1 VPELAPAYLIHG
13 DDHGRIS
20 ERRSGLRAL
29 AERQDGGGN
38 VEVFEGEAGTPDQ
51 IAAALD
57 AMTFAIG
64 RRVLIVEGVERWKEA
79 DLALLLPALAALP
92 PDTTVAFFGREEGR
106 YKVPAKLVKAV
117 EKAGGR
123 VAREEVKKGR
133 ELQGWVV
140 DQAKGMNVRLEPAAA
155 RLLVA
160 RVGDRQQRLRR
171 ELEKLALEHG
181 PGATIGEDE
190 VEATAASA
198 ERQIWVLA
206 DALVARNSAAALQ
219 AYIDLRGQ
227 GERLTGL
234 LFSMTRR
241 VRDAAEVADRLA
253 AGESAAQVQAGLR
266 MPRWAA
272 QQFVKDVQRSDV
284 RHLRGALGLLA
295 ELELASRGGEEL
307 DEDTAATRA
316 ILAIAA

>member
-38 VEVFEGEAGTPDQ
+38 VEVFEGDAGAPEQ
-51 IAAALD
+51 VAAALD
-57 AMTFAIG
+57 AMTFANG

-79 DLALLLPALAALP
+79 DLPPVLAALNALP

-106 YKVPAKLVKAV
+106 NKVPAKLLKAV

-123 VAREEVKKGR
+123 VAREEVKKGK

-140 DQAKGMNVRLEPAAA
+140 EQARGMDLRMDTAAA

-181 PGATIGEDE
+181 AGATIGEDE
-190 VEATAASA
+190 VEAAAASA

-206 DALVARNSAAALQ
+206 DALVARNAAAALQ
-219 AYIDLRGQ
+219 AYLDLRGQ

-253 AGESAAQVQAGLR
+253 AGESAGQVTGSLR

-284 RHLRGALGLLA
+284 RHLRGALDRLA
-295 ELELASRGGEEL
+295 DLELASRGGEEL

>member
-79 DLALLLPALAALP
+79 DLAPLLPALAALP

-171 ELEKLALEHG
+171 ELEKLAIEHG
-181 PGATIGEDE
+181 PGATIGEEE

-295 ELELASRGGEEL
+295 ELELASRGGEKL

>member
-1 VPELAPAYLIHG
+1 VPELDPAYLIHG
-13 DDHGRIS
+13 DDHGRVS

-38 VEVFEGEAGTPDQ
+38 VESFEGEAATPEQ
-51 IAAALD
+51 VAAALD

-64 RRVLIVEGVERWKEA
+64 RRVLIVDGVERWKEA
-79 DLALLLPALAALP
+79 ELAPLLAALAALP

-106 YKVPAKLVKAV
+106 SKVPAKLAKAV

-140 DQAKGMNVRLEPAAA
+140 EQARGMGLQMDTAAA

-181 PGATIGEDE
+181 AGARISEDE
-190 VEATAASA
+190 VEAAAASA

-206 DALVARNSAAALQ
+206 DALVARNAPAALQ
-219 AYIDLRGQ
+219 AYLDLRGQ

-241 VRDAAEVADRLA
+241 VRDAAEVAERLA
-253 AGESAAQVQAGLR
+253 AGESAGQVTGSLR

-284 RHLRGALGLLA
+284 RHLRAALDRLA